1 MRYLYYPGCTLKT
14 TGKVFDDSIKELSK
28 ILEIEL
34 VELPSW
40 YCCQA
45 IYTSL
50 YDTPSLL
57 LGPIR
62 NLIETQ
68 KEDNKLVTA
77 CAACYNVLL
86 RAQDSYFKDAILRER
101 IKAYLEE
108 ELKNKIKI
116 IHFFELL
123 EEKIELINSLIKKK
137 NDYTLAFYYGCLLT
151 RPKGIA
157 LFSNDVNPNR
167 FEKFFSQ
174 LGFKVVDFAF
184 KTRCCGSYLTYT
196 VEEAV
201 RECVE
206 KIVVSIDEKVAD
218 EKECL
223 ILTSCPLCQFN
234 LENYQNKYKIF
245 YFTYFL
251 LSLIKGE

>member
-14 TGKVFDDSIKELSK
+14 SAKIFDDSIKEIAK
-28 ILEIEL
+28 ILDIEL
-34 VELPSW
+34 IELSNW

-50 YDTPSLL
+50 NDNPSLL
-57 LGPIR
+57 LGAIR

-68 KEDNKLVTA
+68 KEDDKLVTA
-77 CAACYNVLL
+77 CAACYNLLL
-86 RAQDSYFKDAILRER
+86 RSQDSYFKDEILRKR
-101 IKAYLEE
+101 LNAYLEE

-123 EEKIELINSLIKKK
+123 EEKIDLLNSLIKKR
-137 NDYTLAFYYGCLLT
+137 NSFSLACYYGCLLT

-157 LFSNDVNPNR
+157 LFSKDINPQR
-167 FEKFFSQ
+167 FENFFEK
-174 LGFKVVDFAF
+174 LGFKTIDFSF

-196 VEEAV
+196 NEEIIKD
-201 RECVE
+201 CVN
-206 KIVVSIDEKVAD
+206 KIILSIKEKVSD
-218 EKECL
+218 NNCL
-223 ILTSCPLCQFN
+223 ILTTCPLCQFN
-234 LENYQNKYKIF
+234 LENYQKEYQVF
-245 YFTYFL
+245 YFTQFL

>member
-14 TGKVFDDSIKELSK
+14 TGKIFDDSIRELSK
-28 ILEIEL
+28 ILDVEL
-34 VELPSW
+34 VELANW

-50 YDTPSLL
+50 NDTPSLI

-62 NLIETQ
+62 NLLETQ

-86 RAQDSYFKDAILRER
+86 RSQDSYFKDEGLRER
-101 IKAYLEE
+101 IDAYLEE
-108 ELKNKIKI
+108 PLKERIKI

-123 EEKIELINSLIKKK
+123 EEKFDILNSLLKKR
-137 NDYTLAFYYGCLLT
+137 NSFSLACYYGCLLT

-157 LFSNDVNPNR
+157 LFSEDINPQRLENL
-167 FEKFFSQ
+167 FNK
-174 LGFKVVDFAF
+174 LGFNIIDFGF

-196 VEEAV
+196 KEEAV
-201 RECVE
+201 KDCVE
-206 KIVVSIDEKVAD
+206 
-218 EKECL
+218 
-223 ILTSCPLCQFN
+223 
-234 LENYQNKYKIF
+234 
-245 YFTYFL
+245 
-251 LSLIKGE
+251 